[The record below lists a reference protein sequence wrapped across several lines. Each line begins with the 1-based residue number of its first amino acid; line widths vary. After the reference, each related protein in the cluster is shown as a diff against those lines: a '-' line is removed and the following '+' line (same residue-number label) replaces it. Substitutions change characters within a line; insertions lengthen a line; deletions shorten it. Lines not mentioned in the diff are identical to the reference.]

1 MVHKRLD
8 VDVSW
13 RPRTLSDLVSRPPFF
28 MRSLFEINPFVAETL
43 LQLSR
48 LPHRYGFAFVALGSA
63 PHLLEFEASG
73 AFDTVSRGDGF
84 DHVDPAAALTRS
96 VFEMLERVWSTAVP
110 DDLVVGGYD
119 DLAGR
124 SLDPRSFALLSA
136 EELGSTGERFVPYRS
151 DLPLAW
157 TPAQRIAGGGTLIG
171 TLLPALFV
179 FTGFGTRFPGQ
190 RMVPMLSPGLA
201 AGTRY
206 DDALL
211 GAICEVIERD
221 AFAVAW
227 LFRQPP
233 PRIVAAADLLPPP
246 AAEVIAQLVAD
257 GFEVNFHDLTRDIA
271 VPIALCA
278 IRDIARGDDTTT
290 VLGLGCHPRPS
301 EAVAKSLREAM
312 LLMANR
318 YEFTAGTDVIR
329 KPRATDAPPSRRA
342 ALADFLSS
350 PRQSQ
355 CAWAPSDR
363 RSADLDM
370 PALLLRTLDSVA
382 AAGQDIYFCDLT
394 PAAVANAGR
403 FVLVRAL
410 IPGLQ
415 PHLYEPD
422 CWRLDSPRLLQVARQ
437 LGLGGDR
444 VTPDMINRELNPF
457 AEDTA
462 A

>member
-1 MVHKRLD
+1 MAHKRLG

-13 RPRTLSDLVSRPPFF
+13 RPRTLSDLVSHPPFF
-28 MRSLFEINPFVAETL
+28 VRSPFEINPFAAETL

-48 LPHRYGFAFVALGSA
+48 LPHRYGFAFVTLGSA
-63 PHLLEFEASG
+63 PHLLEFEANG

-84 DHVDPAAALTRS
+84 DHVDPAAAMTRS

-110 DDLVVGGYD
+110 DDLVVGAYD

-124 SLDPRSFALLSA
+124 ALNPRSFALLST
-136 EELGSTGERFVPYRS
+136 EELAATGERFVPYRS

-157 TPAQRIAGGGTLIG
+157 TPAHRIAPDGTLTG

-179 FTGFGTRFPGQ
+179 FTAFAARFPGQ

-233 PRIVAAADLLPPP
+233 PRIDGTADLPPP
-246 AAEVIAQLVAD
+246 TDEVVAQLVAD
-257 GFEVNFHDLTRDIA
+257 GFAVNFHDLTRDIA
-271 VPIALCA
+271 VPVALCA
-278 IRDIARGDDTTT
+278 IRDITRDDDTTT

-301 EAVAKSLREAM
+301 EAIAKSLREAM
-312 LLMANR
+312 LLMANH
-318 YEFTAGTDVIR
+318 YEFTDETEVTR
-329 KPRATDAPPSRRA
+329 KPRATNVPLSRRA

-350 PRQSQ
+350 PRLSERS
-355 CAWAPSDR
+355 WAPSDR
-363 RSADLDM
+363 RSADREM
-370 PALLLRTLDSVA
+370 PALLLRTLDAVA
-382 AAGQDIYFCDLT
+382 AAGQTIYFCDLT
-394 PAAVANAGR
+394 PAAGANAGR

-422 CWRLDSPRLLQVARQ
+422 CWRLDSPRLVQVARQ
-437 LGLGGDR
+437 LGLGTGP
-444 VTPDMINRELNPF
+444 VTVDMINREPNPF
-457 AEDTA
+457 AEHITK
-462 A
+462 